1 MSTGFFPKNA
11 VGIFYTRVAFKT
23 SPPPLSA
30 GSQRG
35 ARKGGMRYTYEC
47 NARIILVITKGH
59 SGDFY
64 QLDLAHNK
72 KLNASECLRFCASAL
87 RNVYFTGHEM
97 TVADVNDDV
106 NPHPQTMLR
115 VGRMSTMDKTFFQAF
130 KLRVY

>member
-1 MSTGFFPKNA
+1 MSTGFFPKDA
-11 VGIFYTRVAFKT
+11 VGISYTRVAFKT

-97 TVADVNDDV
+97 TVADVNDDI
-106 NPHPQTMLR
+106 NPHRSSNASSGEDVNDGQDVFP
-115 VGRMSTMDKTFFQAF
+115 SF
-130 KLRVY
+130 